1 MLLLLYPE
9 YDFQVNISL
18 TQDMLCCLRSIV
30 EIVCMFN
37 LNFLLMWMEGQYS
50 QSFLL

>member
-9 YDFQVNISL
+9 NDFEVNISL

-30 EIVCMFN
+30 EIVCIC
-37 LNFLLMWMEGQYS
+37 S
-50 QSFLL
+50 I